1 MQKISIAGK
10 GGTGKSVLTTLL
22 AKVLKE
28 MDYHVLIVDAD
39 ESNPGLY
46 RMLGFHHAP
55 CDLIDLFG
63 GPRRVMEL
71 SREMNIP
78 THPLGNEKIYLQDI
92 PGKYLMAT
100 DTLKLASVGK
110 ITGAF
115 EGCACPMA
123 EVLKTFLYRLF
134 LRERE
139 IVLVDME
146 AGVEHF
152 GRGVEKHIDTLLI
165 LVEPSFESVALA
177 AKINLLAQASGV
189 RVIGGVINKITSE
202 AIDHKMRE
210 ELSKR
215 KIKVLGVIPYDEQIA
230 QACLEGKV
238 LEGGQARESIRRI
251 AGVLLG
257 ETPVP
262 SPCDWGKER
271 GD

>member
-28 MDYHVLIVDAD
+28 MGYRVLIVDAD

-46 RMLGFHHAP
+46 RMLGFHHGP
-55 CDLIDLFG
+55 SDLIDLFG

-71 SREMNIP
+71 TREMGVP
-78 THPLGNEKIYLQDI
+78 THPLDNEKIYLRDI

-134 LRERE
+134 LKERE

-152 GRGVEKHIDTLLI
+152 GRGVERYIDTLLI

-177 AKINLLAQASGV
+177 SKINL
-189 RVIGGVINKITSE
+189 
-202 AIDHKMRE
+202 
-210 ELSKR
+210 
-215 KIKVLGVIPYDEQIA
+215 
-230 QACLEGKV
+230 
-238 LEGGQARESIRRI
+238 
-251 AGVLLG
+251 
-257 ETPVP
+257 
-262 SPCDWGKER
+262 
-271 GD
+271 

>member
-28 MDYHVLIVDAD
+28 MDYRVLIVDAD

-55 CDLIDLFG
+55 SDLIDLFG

-71 SREMNIP
+71 TGEMGVP
-78 THPLGNEKIYLQDI
+78 THPLDHEKIYLRDI

-100 DTLKLASVGK
+100 DTLQLASVGK

-134 LRERE
+134 LKERE

-152 GRGVEKHIDTLLI
+152 GRGVERYIDTLLI

-177 AKINLLAQASGV
+177 SKINLLAQVSGV
-189 RVIGGVINKITSE
+189 RVIGGVINKITSP
-202 AIDHKMRE
+202 AIGHKMHE
-210 ELSKR
+210 ELGKR
-215 KIKVLGVIPYDEQIA
+215 GIKVLGAIPYDEQIA

-238 LEGGQARESIRRI
+238 LEGGQAGESVRRI

-262 SPCDWGKER
+262 PPCDGVKER

>member
-1 MQKISIAGK
+1 MQKVSIAGK
-10 GGTGKSVLTTLL
+10 GGTGKSVLTVLL
-22 AKVLKE
+22 ARVLQE

-71 SREMNIP
+71 TRETDVP
-78 THPLGNEKIYLQDI
+78 TQALGKQRIYLQDI
-92 PGKYLMAT
+92 PDKYLMVT
-100 DTLKLASVGK
+100 DALKLASVGK

-123 EVLKTFLYRLF
+123 EALKAFLGRLVLK
-134 LRERE
+134 ERE

-152 GRGVEKHIDTLLI
+152 GRGVEKYIDTLLI

-189 RVIGGVINKITSE
+189 RV
-202 AIDHKMRE
+202 R
-210 ELSKR
+210 
-215 KIKVLGVIPYDEQIA
+215 
-230 QACLEGKV
+230 
-238 LEGGQARESIRRI
+238 
-251 AGVLLG
+251 
-257 ETPVP
+257 
-262 SPCDWGKER
+262 
-271 GD
+271 